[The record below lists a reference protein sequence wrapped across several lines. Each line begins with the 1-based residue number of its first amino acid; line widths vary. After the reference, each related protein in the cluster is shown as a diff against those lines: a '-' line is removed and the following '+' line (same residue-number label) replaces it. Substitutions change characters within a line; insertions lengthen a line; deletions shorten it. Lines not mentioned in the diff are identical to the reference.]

1 MQPRKADYRALALL
15 AVFIAGVLVAGAL
28 LAPPLFFAAQSCIK
42 SHPGTSVSA
51 VLAKSEFPG
60 YFNRAAMFAAF
71 VGLAPLLRSL
81 RLSWPEVT
89 GTLGARRGVKDLAA
103 GFIIALLWM
112 LAMGAVCFL
121 VGAAKLKS
129 SPNWTGVFMP
139 LVSGFA
145 VATLEEMLFRG
156 AVLGILSHS
165 LGAVRGLWWTSGL
178 FAILHFLKPPLD
190 GTFAPE
196 QVTWTSGFA
205 VIPHLF
211 RGFGQLNNFV
221 GEFLLLLAVGLVLA
235 AARKRS
241 GGLWLGIGLHAGWVA
256 GMKYFGQI
264 VSVTKLVNEGALA
277 PWMIRNTCKSIV
289 SPIVGIVPVL
299 AVVLTGATI
308 LLVLLRSRTSKAE
321 SRCQ

>member
-28 LAPPLFFAAQSCIK
+28 LAPPLFFAAQSFIK

-60 YFNRAAMFAAF
+60 YFNRAAMLAAF
-71 VGLAPLLRSL
+71 IGLVPLLRSL
-81 RLSWPEVT
+81 RLSWPEMT
-89 GTLGARRGVKDLAA
+89 GTLGTRRGVKDLAA